1 MSHSSLNSTAFPGG
15 GCATIGGMTAP
26 ALSARRGTSDRHV
39 AFDWGGVFTVGTFDG
54 RSTAN
59 VAGRSGVPVE
69 RVRDSYFRHVRQLE
83 VGAWSLDQFWAVL
96 QQETGAALPY
106 AEFEALYLG
115 SIADHAPMYAT
126 LAALPAGVR
135 VGLLSN
141 NYPVVS
147 THLRADP
154 RFARFDAL
162 VFSNELGHK
171 KPAPESFAALET
183 AMQRPAAQTAFVD
196 DVQENIDA
204 ANAAGFHGI
213 LYHHEAHAAFE
224 QALAAWLGL
233 DGRGS

>member
-1 MSHSSLNSTAFPGG
+1 MPHNRGMDSSVAV
-15 GCATIGGMTAP
+15 A
-26 ALSARRGTSDRHV
+26 RHV
-39 AFDWGGVFTVGTFDG
+39 AFDWGGVLTVGTFDG
-54 RSTAN
+54 RSTQN
-59 VAGRSGVPVE
+59 VAERSGVPVE
-69 RVRDSYFRHVRQLE
+69 RVRESYFRHVRQLE
-83 VGAWSLDQFWAVL
+83 VGAWTLDHFWAVMG
-96 QQETGAALPY
+96 QETGAALSY
-106 AEFEALYLG
+106 ADFEALYLG
-115 SIADHAPMYAT
+115 SIVDHAPMYAT

-147 THLRADP
+147 AHLRRDP

-171 KPAPESFAALET
+171 KPAPEAFAALEA
-183 AMQRPAAQTAFVD
+183 AMDCPAAQIAFVD

-224 QALAAWLGL
+224 RELAVWLGL
-233 DGRGS
+233 DARGS

>member
-1 MSHSSLNSTAFPGG
+1 MLPA
-15 GCATIGGMTAP
+15 AP
-26 ALSARRGTSDRHV
+26 APRHV

-54 RSTAN
+54 RSTQN
-59 VAGRSGVPVE
+59 VADRSGVPVG

-83 VGAWSLDQFWAVL
+83 VGAWTLDHFWTVMQA
-96 QQETGAALPY
+96 ETGAELPY

-147 THLRADP
+147 AHLRRDP

-171 KPAPESFAALET
+171 KPAPEAFAALE
-183 AMQRPAAQTAFVD
+183 AALERPAAQTAFVD

-213 LYHHEAHAAFE
+213 LYHHGAHAEFE
-224 QALAAWLGL
+224 RELAAWLGGA
-233 DGRGS
+233 DRTTGG

>member
-1 MSHSSLNSTAFPGG
+1 
-15 GCATIGGMTAP
+15 MTDLVP
-26 ALSARRGTSDRHV
+26 AARHV

-54 RSTAN
+54 RSTQN
-59 VAGRSGVPVE
+59 VAERSGMPVE
-69 RVRDSYFRHVRQLE
+69 HVRDSYFRHVRQLE
-83 VGAWSLDQFWAVL
+83 VGAWTLPHFWSVM
-96 QQETGAALPY
+96 QQETGVHLTY

-141 NYPVVS
+141 NYPLVS
-147 THLRADP
+147 DHLRADP
-154 RFARFDAL
+154 RFSRFDAL

-183 AMQRPAAQTAFVD
+183 AMERPATQTAFVD

-204 ANAAGFHGI
+204 AKAAGFHGI
-213 LYHHEAHAAFE
+213 LYHHEAHQEFE
-224 QALAAWLGL
+224 QELAAWLGL
-233 DGRGS
+233 KGPKS